1 MSKMSATISVHQ
13 LGFIDNGNNHYY
25 EQRRQAMTAELRKK
39 REELEKKLEYAQNAH
54 LAFAKGVGSEGAYRD
69 SYQKVREIRDELYM
83 VAMELGDPIPLR
95 MEPK

>member
-1 MSKMSATISVHQ
+1 
-13 LGFIDNGNNHYY
+13 
-25 EQRRQAMTAELRKK
+25 MTAELRKK
-39 REELEKKLEYAQNAH
+39 REELEKKLEYAQNSH

-69 SYQKVREIRDELYM
+69 SYQKIREIRDELYM

>member
-1 MSKMSATISVHQ
+1 
-13 LGFIDNGNNHYY
+13 
-25 EQRRQAMTAELRKK
+25 MTDELRKK

-69 SYQKVREIRDELYM
+69 SYQKVREVRDELYM
-83 VAMELGDPIPLR
+83 VAMQLGDPIPLR

>member
-1 MSKMSATISVHQ
+1 VSSVCQ
-13 LGFIDNGNNHYY
+13 LGSINNGKIIIFEATEASMN
-25 EQRRQAMTAELRKK
+25 AELRKK

-54 LAFAKGVGSEGAYRD
+54 MAYAKGIGSESAYRD

-83 VAMELGDPIPLR
+83 VAMELGDPIPFR

>member
-1 MSKMSATISVHQ
+1 
-13 LGFIDNGNNHYY
+13 
-25 EQRRQAMTAELRKK
+25 MTDELRKK

-69 SYQKVREIRDELYM
+69 SYQKVREVRDELYI
-83 VAMELGDPIPLR
+83 VAMQLGDPIPLR